1 MFAAILAFGLTLGSH
16 KPPCVTPVYATCAN
30 ARLLAAS
37 PDFQDMLKR
46 FLGDTAGN
54 YRQVDRSLYKEVIDR
69 MFDPYAPPRDIGG
82 GARLFP
88 GCRFA
93 ACPEKAAIIM
103 DRTGVLAIGVLDYH
117 SDFNPGLDVIVE
129 RSGPLTTAR
138 AAVLKAW
145 ADQAVAEDAARLH
158 GPIALKG
165 VQIRALREET
175 ALATP
180 IKSCSRVALLIR
192 RCHLG

>member
-1 MFAAILAFGLTLGSH
+1 
-16 KPPCVTPVYATCAN
+16 
-30 ARLLAAS
+30 
-37 PDFQDMLKR
+37 
-46 FLGDTAGN
+46 
-54 YRQVDRSLYKEVIDR
+54 VDRSIYKEVIAR

-93 ACPEKAAIIM
+93 ACPEKAAVIM

-117 SDFNPGLDVIVE
+117 SDFNPDLEVIVE
-129 RSGPLTTAR
+129 HSGPASTAH

-145 ADQAVAEDAARLH
+145 ADKAVADDAARMH
-158 GPIALKG
+158 GPIVLKG

-175 ALATP
+175 AAAAP
-180 IKSCSRVALLIR
+180 IRSCSRVALLIH